1 MQHYKQG
8 LVKSFATRCG
18 ITGLSCD
25 IFGRLNELNLS
36 FQGHDKTIINF
47 INVLSAFQVKR
58 ESGEGK
64 MTTSRTEIFYSLNEF
79 LDDTEDM
86 QHDKTFYLNSREYI
100 VSILVSHDILIS
112 QSYKRSQST
121 ADAFSVDLAMPRWL
135 FSIT

>member
-8 LVKSFATRCG
+8 LVKSFATRYG
-18 ITGLSCD
+18 ITGLSRD
-25 IFGRLNELNLS
+25 IFGRLNETNFS

-86 QHDKTFYLNSREYI
+86 QHDNNDKDYRQT
-100 VSILVSHDILIS
+100 
-112 QSYKRSQST
+112 
-121 ADAFSVDLAMPRWL
+121 
-135 FSIT
+135 SITSL